1 MGEVI
6 IMTKEEIKAL
16 VHSPKLPHLMPKD
29 FNSDEEAEH
38 LYSLI
43 EHCDG
48 LRSYCFEEFIC
59 AGGSGMVFKAKRTE
73 KDDFSTAIKIVRKKV
88 YGNNEESPFSS
99 EELEALK
106 ELSHPNIVRLYDTVK
121 HDEAVIAVCTSYI
134 DNAQGIDLYIQD
146 ILNQVPHYKQ
156 YKTAFSQISIERLES
171 TCETIAVWIY
181 EIAQA
186 IAHMHQQ
193 GYYHLDIKPANILM
207 QGTGKQVHP
216 ILTDM
221 GSCMRKSDAQNK
233 RVHFTWA
240 YAHPDLTDIS
250 TGNPGSIEGGA
261 LRASANVTEIEN
273 LPIYDLYALG
283 KTIQQILA
291 VVDLH
296 FGEACYSSYSFR
308 YLHII
313 SALLL
318 DGRNRIEGTQKTAN
332 TYIQHGVVF
341 VTPFP
346 MNLSDTLLGAK
357 KIRSAQELVQR
368 LKRYNKDYS
377 IIELAPEFNP
387 RCSNVINNTVGDVV
401 PFTTRVSK
409 VFNHPAMKRLYYEP
423 QLGLMTEIY
432 PGASHNR
439 WSHSLGVFAILV
451 KYYVS
456 LLSDPDNPLMRIIIN
471 KEDINHAFL
480 AAMIHDIGQNS
491 ICHDLETVNG
501 KIFNH
506 LTYIPWLLQEK
517 LSETEEPLES
527 VICEYWG
534 GKSID
539 FSRIV
544 NIITHNSSDPI
555 DSIASD
561 CIDGPIDADKLDY
574 IKRDSYYCGVAYGDG
589 IDYGRIMNSIT
600 VTEKDRQLRLA
611 YYTKGRT
618 AISSMLLARYQLYGS
633 VYWHHTYRCLHSMLY
648 YAAQLA
654 FGGSDG
660 DCKIP
665 INKSKVIGLE
675 ALRKL
680 YFYRVLCKCS
690 WEESWEKIGQA
701 CTYLAPNLRGAINK
715 SPFLNDYAL
724 DFVYLFTNSEGRY
737 FLTQLKNRVI
747 YKRIFAQTMKGI
759 EISEL
764 VRKCS
769 NRIEISQKIQAK
781 LLEAIRDQKVIGA
794 RQETASGAYIAQELV
809 ELEESLKEGGIVVL
823 VDFPQKIKIP
833 VRSWPSEID
842 DSARKLQNYGGN
854 DSHEIVD
861 ASNSLLSEVASIRI
875 YAEPQFYSLV
885 TRYLP
890 ANTIEACVKSALDV

>member
-1 MGEVI
+1 
-6 IMTKEEIKAL
+6 MTKEDIVKL
-16 VHSPKLPHLMPKD
+16 INSPKLLDLMPQNY
-29 FNSDEEAEH
+29 NSDEEANH

-43 EHCDG
+43 ENCEG

-59 AGGSGMVFKAKRTE
+59 SGGSGMVFKAKRSVN
-73 KDDFSTAIKIVRKKV
+73 DDFSTAIKIVRKKV
-88 YGNNEESPFSS
+88 YENNGESPFSS

-121 HDEAVIAVCTSYI
+121 HNGNVVAVCTSYI

-146 ILNQVPHYKQ
+146 ILNQEPNSNQ
-156 YKTAFSQISIERLES
+156 YKTPFSQISIERLES
-171 TCETIAVWIY
+171 TCEAIAAWIY

-186 IAHMHQQ
+186 IAHMHRQ

-216 ILTDM
+216 IITDM
-221 GSCMRKSDAQNK
+221 GSCMKKSDAQKK

-250 TGNPGSIEGGA
+250 TGSPGSIEGGA
-261 LRASANVTEIEN
+261 LRASANISEVEK
-273 LPIYDLYALG
+273 LPVYDLYALG

-291 VVDLH
+291 VLDQH
-296 FGEACYSSYSFR
+296 YGEACYSSYSFR

-318 DGRNRIEGTQKTAN
+318 DGRNRIEGEQKTAN
-332 TYIQHGVVF
+332 TYKQNGIMV

-346 MNLSDTLLGAK
+346 MGLSDTLLGAK

-387 RCSNVINNTVGDVV
+387 RCSTVINNTVGDVV

-409 VFNHPAMKRLYYEP
+409 VFNHPTMKRLYYEP

-439 WSHSLGVFAILV
+439 WSHSLGVFAVLV

-471 KEDINHAFL
+471 AEDINHAFL
-480 AAMIHDIGQNS
+480 AAIMHDIGQTS
-491 ICHDLETVNG
+491 ICHDLETVND

-506 LTYIPWLLQEK
+506 LTYISRLIKEK
-517 LSETEEPLES
+517 PSEAEDSLEK
-527 VICEYWG
+527 VINEFWG
-534 GKSID
+534 KNSID
-539 FSRIV
+539 IERIV
-544 NIITHNSSDPI
+544 NIINHCSPDPI
-555 DSIASD
+555 DGVASN

-600 VTEKDRQLRLA
+600 VTEKDKKLRLA

-633 VYWHHTYRCLHSMLY
+633 VYWHHTYRCLHAMLY
-648 YAAQLA
+648 YAAQHA

-660 DCKIP
+660 NCEIR
-665 INKSKVIGLE
+665 INKSRVISLKE
-675 ALRKL
+675 IQEL
-680 YFYRVLCKCS
+680 YFYRVLRKYS
-690 WEESWEKIGQA
+690 WEESWSKVGYTNY
-701 CTYLAPNLRGAINK
+701 TYLSSELKVKLKN
-715 SPFLNDYAL
+715 SPFPNDYAL
-724 DFVYLFTNSEGRY
+724 DFVYVFTNKEGWN
-737 FLTQLKNRVI
+737 LLSQLKKRVI
-747 YKRIFAQTMKGI
+747 YKRIFTQTMKGI

-764 VRKCS
+764 TRKCS
-769 NRIEISQKIQAK
+769 NRIEVSQKIQKK
-781 LLEAIRDQKVIGA
+781 LLEAIKDHKVVSA
-794 RQETASGAYIAQELV
+794 RPMTAQEIHIV
-809 ELEESLKEGGIVVL
+809 PELEKLENALAKGDIVVL

-833 VRSWPSEID
+833 TRSWPSEID

-854 DSHEIVD
+854 DSHEIVE
-861 ASNSLLSEVASIRI
+861 ASNRLLSEVASIRV

-890 ANTIEACVKSALDV
+890 VNTIESCIRNVLEV

>member
-1 MGEVI
+1 M
-6 IMTKEEIKAL
+6 MTQEEIKQLINA
-16 VHSPKLPHLMPKD
+16 PKLPNLMPKN
-29 FNSDEEAEH
+29 FSSDEEAEH
-38 LYSLI
+38 LFSLI
-43 EHCDG
+43 SSCDG

-59 AGGSGMVFKAKRTE
+59 SGGSGMVFKAKRTAD
-73 KDDFSTAIKIVRKKV
+73 DDFSTAIKIVRKRV
-88 YGNNEESPFSS
+88 YENNEESPFSS

-121 HDEAVIAVCTSYI
+121 YNGNVIAVCTSYI

-146 ILNQVPHYKQ
+146 ILNQVPSPKQ

-171 TCETIAVWIY
+171 TCEAIAAWVY

-216 ILTDM
+216 IITDM
-221 GSCMRKSDAQNK
+221 GSCMKKTDAQKK
-233 RVHFTWA
+233 RIHFTWA

-261 LRASANVTEIEN
+261 LRASANISEMEK

-318 DGRNRIEGTQKTAN
+318 DGRNRIEGTQKTEN
-332 TYIQHGVVF
+332 TYLQHGIMF

-357 KIRSAQELVQR
+357 KIQSAQELVQR

-387 RCSNVINNTVGDVV
+387 RCPTVINNTVGEAV

-409 VFNHPAMKRLYYEP
+409 VFNHPTMKRLYYEP

-471 KEDINHAFL
+471 KEDVSHAFL
-480 AAMIHDIGQNS
+480 AAIMHDIGQTS

-506 LTYIPWLLQEK
+506 LNYILWLIREK
-517 LSETEEPLES
+517 PSETEDSLENAIS
-527 VICEYWG
+527 EYWG
-534 GKSID
+534 KNSVD
-539 FSRIV
+539 LNRIV
-544 NIITHNSSDPI
+544 QIIKHISPNPI
-555 DSIASD
+555 DSVASD

-600 VTEKDRQLRLA
+600 VTEKDKQLRLA

-648 YAAQLA
+648 YAAQFV
-654 FGGSDG
+654 FGGSEDN
-660 DCKIP
+660 CKIN
-665 INKSKVIGLE
+665 INKTRSIGLKE
-675 ALRKL
+675 IQKL
-680 YFYRVLCKCS
+680 YFSRVLCKHS
-690 WEESWEKIGQA
+690 WEESWAKIGHSYS
-701 CTYLAPNLRGAINK
+701 YLSADLKVKN
-715 SPFLNDYAL
+715 SPFPNDYAL
-724 DFVYLFTNSEGRY
+724 DFVYTFTNQEGRY
-737 FLTQLKNRVI
+737 FLSQLKNRSI
-747 YKRIFAQTMKGI
+747 YKRIFTQTMKGI

-769 NRIEISQKIQAK
+769 NRIEVSRKIQEK
-781 LLEAIRDQKVIGA
+781 LLAAIKDQKVVSA
-794 RQETASGAYIAQELV
+794 RKETAAEIYIVQEL
-809 ELEESLKEGGIVVL
+809 EDLEKSLEKGDIVII
-823 VDFPQKIKIP
+823 VDFPQKIKISG
-833 VRSWPSEID
+833 RSWPSEID

-890 ANTIEACVKSALDV
+890 VTTIESCVRSVLEI

>member
-1 MGEVI
+1 
-6 IMTKEEIKAL
+6 MTKEDIVKL
-16 VHSPKLPHLMPKD
+16 VNSPKLLDLMPKN
-29 FNSDEEAEH
+29 FNSDEEADH

-43 EHCDG
+43 ENCEG

-59 AGGSGMVFKAKRTE
+59 SGGSGMVFKAKRSAN
-73 KDDFSTAIKIVRKKV
+73 DDFSTAIKIVRKKV
-88 YGNNEESPFSS
+88 YETNGESPFSS

-121 HDEAVIAVCTSYI
+121 YNGNVVAVCTSYI

-146 ILNQVPHYKQ
+146 ILNQVPNSNQ
-156 YKTAFSQISIERLES
+156 YKTPFSQISIERLES
-171 TCETIAVWIY
+171 TCEAIVVWIY

-186 IAHMHQQ
+186 IAHMHRQ

-216 ILTDM
+216 IITDM
-221 GSCMRKSDAQNK
+221 GSCMKKSDAQKK
-233 RVHFTWA
+233 RIHFTWA

-261 LRASANVTEIEN
+261 LRASANISELEK

-296 FGEACYSSYSFR
+296 FGEACYSSYAFR

-318 DGRNRIEGTQKTAN
+318 DGRNRIEGTQQTPN
-332 TYIQHGVVF
+332 TYLQHGITF

-346 MNLSDTLLGAK
+346 MGLSDTLLGVK
-357 KIRSAQELVQR
+357 KIMSAQELVQR

-387 RCSNVINNTVGDVV
+387 RCPTVINNTVGEVV
-401 PFTTRVSK
+401 PFTIRVSK
-409 VFNHPAMKRLYYEP
+409 VFNHPTMKRLYYEP

-480 AAMIHDIGQNS
+480 AAIMHDIGQTS
-491 ICHDLETVNG
+491 ICHDLETVNN

-506 LTYIPWLLQEK
+506 LTYILRLVREK
-517 LSETEEPLES
+517 PSQSEDSLEK
-527 VICEYWG
+527 VIYEYWG
-534 GKSID
+534 KNSVD
-539 FSRIV
+539 LERIV
-544 NIITHNSSDPI
+544 NIINHSSPDPI
-555 DSIASD
+555 DGVASN

-600 VTEKDRQLRLA
+600 VTEKDKQLRLA

-648 YAAQLA
+648 YAAQLV
-654 FGGSDG
+654 FGSSDG
-660 DCKIP
+660 NCEIH
-665 INKSKVIGLE
+665 INKSKVIGLKE
-675 ALRKL
+675 IQAL
-680 YFYRVLCKCS
+680 YFYRVLCKYP
-690 WEESWEKIGQA
+690 WEESWAKIGYA
-701 CTYLAPNLRGAINK
+701 NYSYLSSELK
-715 SPFLNDYAL
+715 SKMKNSLFPNDYAL
-724 DFVYLFTNSEGRY
+724 DFVYVFTNKEGCY
-737 FLTQLKNRVI
+737 FLSQLKKRVI
-747 YKRIFAQTMKGI
+747 YKRIFTQTMKGI

-764 VRKCS
+764 TQKCS
-769 NRIEISQKIQAK
+769 NRIEVSQKIQEK
-781 LLEAIRDQKVIGA
+781 LLEAINARKVVSA
-794 RQETASGAYIAQELV
+794 RKETSAEIYIVQEL
-809 ELEESLKEGGIVVL
+809 EKLEESLEKGNIVII
-823 VDFPQKIKIP
+823 VDFPQKINIP
-833 VRSWPSEID
+833 PRSWPREID

-854 DSHEIVD
+854 DSHEIVE
-861 ASNSLLSEVASIRI
+861 ASNRLLSEVASIRI

-890 ANTIEACVKSALDV
+890 VTTIESCVRNVLEV

>member
-1 MGEVI
+1 
-6 IMTKEEIKAL
+6 MTKEEIKIL
-16 VHSPKLPHLMPKD
+16 VSSPKLPDLMPKN

-38 LYSLI
+38 LSFLV
-43 EHCDG
+43 ENCEG

-59 AGGSGMVFKAKRTE
+59 SGGSGMVFKAKRTAN
-73 KDDFSTAIKIVRKKV
+73 DDFSTAIKIVRKKV
-88 YGNNEESPFSS
+88 YENNEESPFSS

-121 HDEAVIAVCTSYI
+121 YNGNVVAVCTSYI

-146 ILNQVPHYKQ
+146 ILNQVPNPNQ
-156 YKTAFSQISIERLES
+156 YKAAFSQISIERLES
-171 TCETIAVWIY
+171 TCEIIAAWVY

-207 QGTGKQVHP
+207 QGTGRQIHP
-216 ILTDM
+216 IITDM
-221 GSCMRKSDAQNK
+221 GSCMKKSDAQKK
-233 RVHFTWA
+233 RIHFTWA

-261 LRASANVTEIEN
+261 LRASANISKIEK

-296 FGEACYSSYSFR
+296 FGEVCYSSYSFR

-318 DGRNRIEGTQKTAN
+318 DGRNRIEGTQQTAN
-332 TYIQHGVVF
+332 TYLQHGIMF

-346 MNLSDTLLGAK
+346 MNLSDTLLGSK
-357 KIRSAQELVQR
+357 KIQSAQELVQR

-387 RCSNVINNTVGDVV
+387 RCSTVINNTVGEVV
-401 PFTTRVSK
+401 PFTTRIAK
-409 VFNHPAMKRLYYEP
+409 VFNHPTMKRLYYEP

-480 AAMIHDIGQNS
+480 AAIMHDIGQNS

-506 LTYIPWLLQEK
+506 LTYIPRLMKEK
-517 LSETEEPLES
+517 SSVVEKSLER

-534 GKSID
+534 ENSID
-539 FSRIV
+539 FERIV
-544 NIITHNSSDPI
+544 KIINHSSPDPI
-555 DSIASD
+555 DSVASD

-574 IKRDSYYCGVAYGDG
+574 IKRDSYYCGVSYGDG

-600 VTEKDRQLRLA
+600 VTEKEKKLRLA

-654 FGGSDG
+654 FGSSDG
-660 DCKIP
+660 NCEIR
-665 INKSKVIGLE
+665 INKSKFIGLQE
-675 ALRKL
+675 IQKL
-680 YFYRVLCKCS
+680 YFYRVLCKYP
-690 WEESWEKIGQA
+690 WEESWKKIGFIYS
-701 CTYLAPNLRGAINK
+701 YL
-715 SPFLNDYAL
+715 SPELKEKLKNSLFPNDYAL
-724 DFVYLFTNSEGRY
+724 DFVYAFTNLEGRC
-737 FLTQLKNRVI
+737 FLSQLKNRTI
-747 YKRIFAQTMKGI
+747 YKRIFTQTMKGI

-764 VRKCS
+764 ARKCS
-769 NRIEISQKIQAK
+769 NRIESSQKIQGK
-781 LLEAIRDQKVIGA
+781 LLEAIKGQKVISA
-794 RQETASGAYIAQELV
+794 RKETSAEIYIV
-809 ELEESLKEGGIVVL
+809 KELEDLEKSLEKGDIVVII
-823 VDFPQKIKIP
+823 DFPQKIKIP

-890 ANTIEACVKSALDV
+890 AKTIEACVKSALDI